1 MLFLPA
7 LAVVARA
14 APTEVVAGRVVTHA
28 VPSLTSSL
36 LHQVRAVPAFHAVP
50 ATHVFHGAPA
60 DNADVNRVV
69 AGRVVDQAFPSLASL
84 RSSPLLHP
92 VRAVPAFHAV
102 PATHVVHEAPADDTE
117 AAEVVAARVV
127 PQAFPP
133 TLSLSPLNQVR
144 AVPALTEV
152 PAPNAVPSIRAIPTV
167 DDSQIIIPNVAEGSF
182 NIHPQYSF
190 GYSISDSVTGDS
202 KTRQESRDG
211 DAVSGSYSVAD
222 PDGRIRTVTYTAD
235 ALHGFQATVTYDG
248 EEGPVAIPFNSPSTT
263 VAVQAEH
270 SNEETGNIV
279 NNDSV
284 ITAARTVPTP
294 ELPNTVTAVKAVPA
308 VQDIQTLHSLGNS
321 LTAVRTVPSVL
332 NLSAVPHQDQVSP
345 ITVVRTLPAVQL
357 PHAVHNLTPRVTA
370 VRTLQGVPADLSSVR
385 TIQGVPQGLT
395 AVRTVPALQTIGG
408 SPIFLRNSNIGTHLD
423 LSQFQFLNTGR
434 VL

>member
-1 MLFLPA
+1 MATFKALLLPA
-7 LAVVARA
+7 LVMVARA

-102 PATHVVHEAPADDTE
+102 PATHVVHEAPADDTD

-152 PAPNAVPSIRAIPTV
+152 PAPNAVPTIRAIPTV

-235 ALHGFQATVTYDG
+235 DVHGFQATVTYDG
-248 EEGPVAIPFNSPSTT
+248 EEGPVAIPFNAPTASFNT
-263 VAVQAEH
+263 VEVPQPIAAAVQP
-270 SNEETGNIV
+270 V
-279 NNDSV
+279 NNEDNDDNVENAANGSLGV
-284 ITAARTVPTP
+284 TAARTTSIPPTNPTVPVLNHLRTSFP
-294 ELPNTVTAVKAVPA
+294 VHPSFTIA
-308 VQDIQTLHSLGNS
+308 NS
-321 LTAVRTVPSVL
+321 LPTIRSFQ
-332 NLSAVPHQDQVSP
+332 HQPLHHFLQ
-345 ITVVRTLPAVQL
+345 PAT
-357 PHAVHNLTPRVTA
+357 H
-370 VRTLQGVPADLSSVR
+370 S
-385 TIQGVPQGLT
+385 
-395 AVRTVPALQTIGG
+395 
-408 SPIFLRNSNIGTHLD
+408 FLRADHGISRLHF
-423 LSQFQFLNTGR
+423 LS
-434 VL
+434 